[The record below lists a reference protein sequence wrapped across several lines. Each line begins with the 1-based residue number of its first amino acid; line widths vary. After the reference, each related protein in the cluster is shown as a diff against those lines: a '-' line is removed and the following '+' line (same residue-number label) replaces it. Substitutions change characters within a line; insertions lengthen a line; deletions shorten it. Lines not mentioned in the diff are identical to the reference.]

1 MPNPDGPILICY
13 DRSPG
18 ARHAI
23 EYAGALFEG
32 KPAVVLNI
40 WTYPLEMSLYG
51 LGATAIY
58 NEETLRKLCAEGA
71 DEGCAIARDAGFG
84 ATTSLVASG
93 NLDGTWKTI
102 LRVADERDAGLIVMG
117 ARGVGGLHAL
127 FLGSVSH
134 GVVHHSR
141 RPVLVVPPAAVGAS
155 AEPVAASV
163 HAASQVDV
171 PS

>member
-23 EYAGALFEG
+23 EYAGALFPG
-32 KPAVVLNI
+32 NAAVVLNI
-40 WTYPLEMSLYG
+40 WTFPLEMSLYG
-51 LGATAIY
+51 LGATAVY
-58 NEETLRKLCAEGA
+58 SEESQRKLCAEGA
-71 DEGCAIARDAGFG
+71 DEGCAIASAAGFG
-84 ATTSLVASG
+84 ATTPLTASG

-102 LRVADERDAGLIVMG
+102 LHMADERDASLIVMG
-117 ARGVGGLHAL
+117 ARGVGSLHAL

-141 RPVLVVPPAAVGAS
+141 RPVLVVPPAVEAS
-155 AEPVAASV
+155 GPPADT
-163 HAASQVDV
+163 ASQVEALR
-171 PS
+171 

>member
-23 EYAGALFEG
+23 EYAGALFAG

-40 WTYPLEMSLYG
+40 WTFPLEMSLYG

-58 NEETLRKLCAEGA
+58 SEDSQRKLCAEGA
-71 DEGCAIARDAGFG
+71 DEGCAIAREAGFG
-84 ATTSLVASG
+84 VTTPLTASG

-102 LRVADERDAGLIVMG
+102 LHVADERDASLIVMG

-141 RPVLVVPPAAVGAS
+141 RPVLVVPPAVEPAS
-155 AEPVAASV
+155 DAPAETASRV
-163 HAASQVDV
+163 EALK
-171 PS
+171 